1 MNISKNL
8 MIKREDVLNLVFE
21 AKKKVMSKSF
31 DGFLALKKL
40 AEDIMNLPVENIV
53 TDEKLEEEE

>member
-1 MNISKNL
+1 MNNSKNL
-8 MIKREDVLNLVFE
+8 MVKREDVLNLVFE

-40 AEDIMNLPVENIV
+40 AEDIINLPTESIL
-53 TDEKLEEEE
+53 TGEKMEEEE

>member
-1 MNISKNL
+1 

-40 AEDIMNLPVENIV
+40 AEDIMNLPVENII
-53 TDEKLEEEE
+53 TDEKLEEEK